1 MSESKQRWRLVFA
14 RDDEARFLSHLD
26 AVHLWERAFRRGEIP
41 VATSEGFSPR
51 PRLIFAAPLPLGMLA
66 EHELAD
72 LFLAERLTRPDLR
85 SRLSDGMPRGYRLID
100 LHDEWVGGP
109 ALATRLVAA
118 DYRLTLLGISP
129 ERLAPAAGALLAAA
143 SLPREK
149 RREKKVTAYDLRPL
163 LLDLQVRED
172 DAAAGATDGAG
183 IPAAGLWMRLR
194 NSQEM
199 GSGRAE
205 EVVAALADELGLA
218 TIAAAREEETPQA
231 ETPKDEQGPAEAWDR
246 GPAEARD
253 RTAERE
259 RTAGQSVV
267 EMVRPVRERLW
278 LAEEVASQANSA
290 VSSAAASRLP
300 FRV

>member
-66 EHELAD
+66 EHDLAD
-72 LFLAERLTRPDLR
+72 LFLAERLTHPDLR
-85 SRLSDGMPRGYRLID
+85 SRLADGMPRGYRLID

-149 RREKKVTAYDLRPL
+149 RREKRVTAYDLRPL

-172 DAAAGATDGAG
+172 EVAAGAADGVG
-183 IPAAGLWMRLR
+183 VPAAGLWMRLR

-218 TIAAAREEETPQA
+218 TAAAAPEEETPQA
-231 ETPKDEQGPAEAWDR
+231 EAPKHEQGPAEARVLTPEVQDAVA
-246 GPAEARD
+246 P
-253 RTAERE
+253 
-259 RTAGQSVV
+259 VV

-278 LAEEVASQANSA
+278 LAEELALRDAEGRPTA
-290 VSSAAASRLP
+290 PSRLP
-300 FRV
+300 SRV

>member
-14 RDDEARFLSHLD
+14 RDHEARFLSHLD
-26 AVHLWERAFRRGEIP
+26 AVRLWERAFRRGEIP

-85 SRLSDGMPRGYRLID
+85 TRLADGVPRGYRLID

-118 DYRLTLLGISP
+118 DYRMTLLGVSP

-163 LLDLQVRED
+163 LVDLQVRED
-172 DAAAGATDGAG
+172 DATAGAMDDFEV
-183 IPAAGLWMRLR
+183 PASCLWMRLR

-218 TIAAAREEETPQA
+218 TIAAAPDEETPQA
-231 ETPKDEQGPAEAWDR
+231 EAATEGRAPADARGRTAAEAL
-246 GPAEARD
+246 G
-253 RTAERE
+253 RTAEVQRAW
-259 RTAGQSVV
+259 TQSVV

-278 LAEEVASQANSA
+278 LAEELA
-290 VSSAAASRLP
+290 L
-300 FRV
+300 

>member
-149 RREKKVTAYDLRPL
+149 RREKRVTAYDLRPL

-172 DAAAGATDGAG
+172 EVAAGAADGVG
-183 IPAAGLWMRLR
+183 VPAAGLWMRLR

-218 TIAAAREEETPQA
+218 TAAAAREEETPQT
-231 ETPKDEQGPAEAWDR
+231 ETPKDER
-246 GPAEARD
+246 GPAEARVLTPEVQD
-253 RTAERE
+253 AV
-259 RTAGQSVV
+259 APVV

-278 LAEEVASQANSA
+278 LAEELALRDAEGRPT
-290 VSSAAASRLP
+290 AASRLP

>member
-14 RDDEARFLSHLD
+14 RDHEARFLSHLD
-26 AVHLWERAFRRGEIP
+26 AVRLWERAFRRGEIP

-72 LFLAERLTRPDLR
+72 LFLAERLTRSDLR
-85 SRLSDGMPRGYRLID
+85 ARLADGVPRGYRLID

-118 DYRLTLLGISP
+118 DYRMTLLGVSP

-163 LLDLQVRED
+163 LVDLQVRAD
-172 DAAAGATDGAG
+172 DATAGATDDFGV
-183 IPAAGLWMRLR
+183 PASCLWMRLR

-218 TIAAAREEETPQA
+218 TIAAAPDEETPQA
-231 ETPKDEQGPAEAWDR
+231 EAATEGRAPADARGRTAAEAL
-246 GPAEARD
+246 G
-253 RTAERE
+253 RTAEVQRAW
-259 RTAGQSVV
+259 TQSVV

-278 LAEEVASQANSA
+278 LAEELA
-290 VSSAAASRLP
+290 L
-300 FRV
+300 

>member
-14 RDDEARFLSHLD
+14 RDHEARFLSHLD
-26 AVHLWERAFRRGEIP
+26 AVRLWERAFRRGEIP

-72 LFLAERLTRPDLR
+72 LFLAERLTRSDLR
-85 SRLSDGMPRGYRLID
+85 ARLADGVPRGYRLID
-100 LHDEWVGGP
+100 LHDEWAGGP

-118 DYRLTLLGISP
+118 DYRMTLLGVSP

-163 LLDLQVRED
+163 LVDLQVRAD
-172 DAAAGATDGAG
+172 DATAGATDDFGV
-183 IPAAGLWMRLR
+183 PASCLWMRLR

-218 TIAAAREEETPQA
+218 TIAAAPDEETPQA
-231 ETPKDEQGPAEAWDR
+231 EAATEGRAPADARGRTAAEAL
-246 GPAEARD
+246 G
-253 RTAERE
+253 RTAEVQRAW
-259 RTAGQSVV
+259 TQSVV

-278 LAEEVASQANSA
+278 LAEELA
-290 VSSAAASRLP
+290 L
-300 FRV
+300 

>member
-14 RDDEARFLSHLD
+14 RDHEARFLSHLD
-26 AVHLWERAFRRGEIP
+26 AVRLWERAFRRGEIP

-85 SRLSDGMPRGYRLID
+85 ARLADGVPRGYRLID

-118 DYRLTLLGISP
+118 DYRMTLLGVSP

-163 LLDLQVRED
+163 LVDLQVRED
-172 DAAAGATDGAG
+172 DATAGVMNDFEV
-183 IPAAGLWMRLR
+183 PASCLWMRLR

-218 TIAAAREEETPQA
+218 TIAAAPDEETPQA
-231 ETPKDEQGPAEAWDR
+231 EAATEGRAPADARGRTAAEAL
-246 GPAEARD
+246 G
-253 RTAERE
+253 RTAEVQRAW
-259 RTAGQSVV
+259 TQSVV

-278 LAEEVASQANSA
+278 LAEELA
-290 VSSAAASRLP
+290 L
-300 FRV
+300 

>member
-66 EHELAD
+66 EHDLAD
-72 LFLAERLTRPDLR
+72 LFLAERLTHPDLR
-85 SRLSDGMPRGYRLID
+85 SRLADGMPRGYRLID

-118 DYRLTLLGISP
+118 DYRLTLLGVSP
-129 ERLAPAAGALLAAA
+129 DRLAAAAGALLAAA

-149 RREKKVTAYDLRPL
+149 RREKRVTAYDLRPL

-172 DAAAGATDGAG
+172 EVAAGAADGVG
-183 IPAAGLWMRLR
+183 VPAAGLWMRLR

-218 TIAAAREEETPQA
+218 TAAAVREEETPQT
-231 ETPKDEQGPAEAWDR
+231 ETPKDER
-246 GPAEARD
+246 RPAEARALTPEAQD
-253 RTAERE
+253 AV
-259 RTAGQSVV
+259 APVV
-267 EMVRPVRERLW
+267 EMVRSVRERLW
-278 LAEEVASQANSA
+278 LAEELALRDAEGRP
-290 VSSAAASRLP
+290 AAPSRLP
-300 FRV
+300 SRV